1 MPGLRGI
8 PAEAEVLAEIERKSL
23 LDPFRRLVARGFF
36 GRESELDQ
44 LRSFVGVLAPTLLRS
59 KIQALNSRF
68 LRWFH
73 ARDEAPLLIYG
84 PGGIGKSTLIAQ
96 FIVEHLEVPAR
107 YRFPFAYLDFE
118 RPSITALEPMT
129 LVIEAIRQL
138 KLQYPDLREDL
149 TRLQDRS
156 RGEAARQTADERS
169 LRELRELDGSPEE
182 AREKARWIRSN
193 RLRRE
198 RRLFKELARLLGR
211 ASGGD
216 PAPFLMVLDSFERTQ
231 YKSYLHLSRMWRL
244 FEALGSEYPMLRVVV
259 SGRAPVKGLK
269 IKRREPQ
276 ALPIREFGEAAATE
290 FLVRRSSLNPR
301 IARKLVGEYGG
312 NPLTLNLLARLGEER
327 PLEEKKPKKSWS
339 GFLGRNQNHCDRELV
354 QALLYE
360 RLLGQIRNRE
370 ILPLANPGLVL
381 RRITPEIIQQ
391 VLAPYC
397 KLDVPTRAR
406 AEQLFLE
413 LERHVDLVD
422 RIEPDV
428 LGHRPEVRGM
438 MLKLLEKDDPSMVA
452 AIEKAAVGYYGG
464 KTGPQARAEEIYH
477 RLRLKEPLTIINFRW
492 EPGVDRYLSEDD
504 LAEIPEAARPF
515 VASKL
520 GSIAV
525 NEVVEAAEDQ
535 SYREA
540 SVTRQAADLIA
551 DGHFDEALE
560 LIQEPDFEWS
570 AESPLNVVAAEAFMG
585 LNRLDDA
592 ATLVGRT
599 LHSLYE
605 ALKGLPAPREIR
617 ATLLALHRIAARLAI
632 SKEDWENVDRHLAR
646 SYELAS
652 GLESGSTRL
661 QILFA
666 WAQSR
671 TRAGRFE
678 DVESSR
684 IRAALAQEFLRSSNE
699 ELALHPSLV
708 AAIGSVVGFADA

>member
-1 MPGLRGI
+1 
-8 PAEAEVLAEIERKSL
+8 
-23 LDPFRRLVARGFF
+23 
-36 GRESELDQ
+36 
-44 LRSFVGVLAPTLLRS
+44 
-59 KIQALNSRF
+59 
-68 LRWFH
+68 
-73 ARDEAPLLIYG
+73 
-84 PGGIGKSTLIAQ
+84 
-96 FIVEHLEVPAR
+96 
-107 YRFPFAYLDFE
+107 
-118 RPSITALEPMT
+118 
-129 LVIEAIRQL
+129 
-138 KLQYPDLREDL
+138 
-149 TRLQDRS
+149 
-156 RGEAARQTADERS
+156 
-169 LRELRELDGSPEE
+169 
-182 AREKARWIRSN
+182 
-193 RLRRE
+193 
-198 RRLFKELARLLGR
+198 
-211 ASGGD
+211 
-216 PAPFLMVLDSFERTQ
+216 MVLDSFERTQ

-452 AIEKAAVGYYGG
+452 AIEKAAVGYYRG
-464 KTGPQARAEEIYH
+464 KSGPQARAEEIYH
-477 RLRLKEPLTIINFRW
+477 RLRLEEPLTIINFRW

-708 AAIGSVVGFADA
+708 AAIGSVVGFADAGVLKKAIGVIDWTVGLGDSEKLVAALSSLSSRSESFRRWLKDFAKVHGFMLYRNDPDEMKRLLGELRQAGKLSTFLSVLVDHSEDRSDLRLALGLLVAWSSPLQGLSDPA